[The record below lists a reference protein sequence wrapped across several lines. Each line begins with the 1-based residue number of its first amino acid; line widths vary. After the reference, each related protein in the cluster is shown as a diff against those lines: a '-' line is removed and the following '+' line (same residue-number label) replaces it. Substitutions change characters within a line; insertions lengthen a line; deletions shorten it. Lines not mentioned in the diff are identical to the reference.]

1 MYYDELYISK
11 QTSFFVFVFFGKL
24 QHYKQTQ
31 HDDMTGL
38 CVDSTLNLLRTAQR
52 GFGRMN
58 GVIGLSLLQTSTL
71 LTASSIPYV
80 MWNHLEIVSKLT
92 QNTRLKLTSSR
103 PCSDQTNAARQF
115 LERKQTKLW
124 VCLWDPDIIFTGAV
138 IIHSSAAHHMFLTNV
153 VPFQR
158 ITNKVYSR

>member
-1 MYYDELYISK
+1 MMNYIFPNR
-11 QTSFFVFVFFGKL
+11 QVFLFFGKL

-71 LTASSIPYV
+71 LTASSIPCYV
-80 MWNHLEIVSKLT
+80 KPFGDSLKAHSEHQIEIDVIQALFRSDK
-92 QNTRLKLTSSR
+92 
-103 PCSDQTNAARQF
+103 CSTTVFGAKTN
-115 LERKQTKLW
+115 
-124 VCLWDPDIIFTGAV
+124 
-138 IIHSSAAHHMFLTNV
+138 
-153 VPFQR
+153 
-158 ITNKVYSR
+158 